1 MWKKITFFDKKDD
14 YEITLKQTTKHS
26 AVFSDQTFV
35 FFPVYFTCIILICS
49 LLNTFYAWTTFAR
62 TSCSHSH
69 SSTFPTWKLPS
80 IPTNPQQGSGAC
92 IRMDRHCWICPR
104 LLISYG
110 FHSYNQCPFR
120 RKFMWLPMN
129 HLLTASSFQTFIIMS
144 QTHSWIGRHFSN
156 EGDVQQLHGCW

>member
-1 MWKKITFFDKKDD
+1 MKSLWSKQHNTVLFF
-14 YEITLKQTTKHS
+14 QTKPL
-26 AVFSDQTFV
+26 

-49 LLNTFYAWTTFAR
+49 LLNTFYAWTFAR

-69 SSTFPTWKLPS
+69 SSTFHTWKLPS
-80 IPTNPQQGSGAC
+80 IPTDPPATLWSSRGQKPC
-92 IRMDRHCWICPR
+92 IGMDRHCWICPK

-120 RKFMWLPMN
+120 GKFMWLPMN